1 VEPAPGRLHSLVRVL
16 QELTPRGHRVVV
28 RTGPAGG
35 PLPSNLLAP
44 ERLRRAVCQAIE
56 RRFTHPA

>member
-1 VEPAPGRLHSLVRVL
+1 MEPAPGRLHPLVHVL
-16 QELTPRGHRVVV
+16 QELTRRGHRVVV

-35 PLPSNLLAP
+35 PRPANLLAP
-44 ERLRRAVCQAIE
+44 ERLRHAVCQAIG